1 MSLVEVGVLFGVS
14 FAAGIVNSIAGGGTL
29 ITFPALLWLGRD
41 PIVANA
47 TNTVSLWPGSLAA
60 MIGLRHELRGLGWW
74 MGVLTVPSLI
84 GGLIGAILLLQTPSQ
99 VFASLVPWLILFATV
114 LFALQA
120 PIARFT
126 RRTESEPRREWW
138 LSAVLYQFGVA
149 LYGGYFGAG
158 IGIMTLAGLGL
169 IGFANIH
176 QMIGLR
182 NFYAIWV
189 NGIAAVYFVAK
200 GAVRWPDAF
209 VLTAGQVVG
218 SYGGASLARR
228 LGQQAIRRFVV
239 AVGVAMALSLFFSR

>member
-1 MSLVEVGVLFGVS
+1 MSPVEVGVLFGVS

-60 MIGLRHELRGLGWW
+60 LLGLRHELRGLGWW
-74 MGVLTVPSLI
+74 MGVLTVPSLV
-84 GGLIGAILLLQTPSQ
+84 GGLVGAILLLQTPSR

-120 PIARFT
+120 PIARLT
-126 RRTESEPRREWW
+126 RRTEAEPRREWW
-138 LSAVLYQFGVA
+138 PSAVVFQFGVA

-169 IGFANIH
+169 IGFADIH

-182 NFYAIWV
+182 NFYAIWI
-189 NGIAAVYFVAK
+189 NGIAAAYFVAK
-200 GAVRWPDAF
+200 GAVRWPDAL

-228 LGQQAIRRFVV
+228 LGQKAIRRFVV
-239 AVGVAMALSLFFSR
+239 AVGVAMALSLLLSS